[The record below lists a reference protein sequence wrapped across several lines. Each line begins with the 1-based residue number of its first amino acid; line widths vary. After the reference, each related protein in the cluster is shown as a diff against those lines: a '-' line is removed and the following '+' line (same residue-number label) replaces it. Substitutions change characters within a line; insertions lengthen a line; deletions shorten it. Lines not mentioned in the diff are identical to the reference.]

1 MKKYVILVM
10 VCIFLIPSV
19 QAASTVTRS
28 FSTSSTYNGLVVT
41 VTLHVNVDENEQP
54 IPTIYA
60 IEETIPEGWTAY
72 KFKDFSNEIGLYTN
86 ETGSMS
92 GSNVLK
98 WLYYSNTTHA
108 VDKVYRY
115 KAVAPDT
122 AGTYQFSG
130 IYMFE
135 NMQNE
140 ATIGGD
146 NTVQVV
152 LGAGDVNDDK
162 KVDITDLSSVAL
174 QFGMSSSDTGF
185 DSRNDIN
192 SDGTIDILDLVI
204 VGKNYNRQY

>member
-1 MKKYVILVM
+1 MILIILGFFVM
-10 VCIFLIPSV
+10 PSV

-28 FSTSSTYNGLVVT
+28 FSTSTTYNGLVVT

-54 IPTIYA
+54 RPTIYA
-60 IEETIPEGWTAY
+60 IEETIPSGWTAY
-72 KFKDFSNEIGLYTN
+72 KFNDFTNEIDLYTN

-98 WLYYSNTTHA
+98 WLYYSNTTEA
-108 VDKVYRY
+108 VDKTYQY
-115 KAVAPDT
+115 KAIAPET

-140 ATIGGD
+140 ASIEGD
-146 NTVQVV
+146 TSIQVV
-152 LGAGDVNDDK
+152 LGAGDINNDRR
-162 KVDITDLSSVAL
+162 VDITDLSSVAL
-174 QFGMSSSDTGF
+174 QFGMTSSDNGF
-185 DSRNDIN
+185 DSHNDIN